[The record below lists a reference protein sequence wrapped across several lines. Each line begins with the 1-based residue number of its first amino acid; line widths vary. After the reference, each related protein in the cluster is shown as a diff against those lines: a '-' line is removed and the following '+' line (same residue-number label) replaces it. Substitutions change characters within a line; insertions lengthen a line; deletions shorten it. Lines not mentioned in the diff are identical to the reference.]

1 MFGIFK
7 RKTKELPKFE
17 YLDNHPNRDMYFIR
31 TLQWDW
37 LNEKMIQLIDNKSP
51 RVITMDEWPQ
61 QIYLD
66 ADGQKTIAEYILWMA
81 NQFDRGQVPEDLD
94 QEMIRMIEDLI
105 KDGEMIRL
113 EKEKTSLP
121 YYLSKPKS
129 EQDIDKAYELM
140 LNDGY
145 IKGK

>member
-7 RKTKELPKFE
+7 KKLKQLPNFE
-17 YLDNHPNRDMYFIR
+17 YLSNYPKKEKYFVR

-37 LNEKMIQLIDNKSP
+37 LNEKMIHLFDNKSP

-81 NQFDRGQVPEDLD
+81 NQFGREQVPNSLDED
-94 QEMIRMIEDLI
+94 MIRMIEDLI
-105 KDGEMIRL
+105 EDGEMIRL
-113 EKEKTSLP
+113 EDKKSILP
-121 YYLSKPKS
+121 YYLDNPKS
-129 EQDIDKAYELM
+129 KQDIDKAYELM
-140 LNDGY
+140 VNDGY
-145 IKGK
+145 IKK

>member
-1 MFGIFK
+1 
-7 RKTKELPKFE
+7 
-17 YLDNHPNRDMYFIR
+17 
-31 TLQWDW
+31 
-37 LNEKMIQLIDNKSP
+37 
-51 RVITMDEWPQ
+51 MDEWPQ

-81 NQFDRGQVPEDLD
+81 NQFDRGKIPEGLD

-113 EKEKTSLP
+113 EKEKVSLP
-121 YYLSKPKS
+121 YYLNKPKS

-145 IKGK
+145 IKEK